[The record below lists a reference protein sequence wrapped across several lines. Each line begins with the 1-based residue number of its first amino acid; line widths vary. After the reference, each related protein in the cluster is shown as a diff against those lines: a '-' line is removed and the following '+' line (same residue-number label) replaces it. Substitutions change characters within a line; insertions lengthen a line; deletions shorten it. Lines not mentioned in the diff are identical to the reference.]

1 MFLTTTEAEAIDAL
15 VAGVES
21 RTGVQVV
28 TAIVARSDSY
38 IELPWKAFAL
48 GASFAACGVVVA
60 DMVRPE
66 WITASTALFHAL
78 TILLLG
84 AAAALAAV
92 FVPPFGRLFLRETR
106 RDVEVRQY
114 AESLFLKRGLFAT
127 LRRTAV
133 LVLISLF
140 ERRIEILADTGFD
153 GRIGEPDWHGVI
165 ARMTPRLKRN
175 KAADALRE
183 GLSALEALLTARGFT
198 AGEGGSNELPDRP
211 IEEAG
216 A

>member
-1 MFLTTTEAEAIDAL
+1 MFLTTKEAEAIDAL

-28 TAIVARSDSY
+28 TALVARSDSY

-48 GASFAACGVVVA
+48 GASFAACGMVA
-60 DMVRPE
+60 TDVVRPD
-66 WITASTALFHAL
+66 WTTASTALLHAL
-78 TILLLG
+78 TILLVG
-84 AAAALAAV
+84 AAAALGAV

-127 LRRTAV
+127 RRRTAV

-140 ERRIEILADTGFD
+140 ERRIEILADTGFN
-153 GRIGEPDWHGVI
+153 GRIGEPDWHGVV
-165 ARMTPRLKRN
+165 ARMTPLLEHG
-175 KAADALRE
+175 KAAEALRE
-183 GLSALEALLTARGFT
+183 GLSALEALLADRGF
-198 AGEGGSNELPDRP
+198 AAAEGDSNELPDRP